1 MNDRRRKKNMSRE
14 DKIKFLKRGQAE
26 EPKYF
31 NYDSYGDFSNVSDE
45 LLNELVEEL
54 DWIWK

>member
-1 MNDRRRKKNMSRE
+1 MTEEEIKNMSRE

-31 NYDSYGDFSNVSDE
+31 NYDSYGDFSNVSNE